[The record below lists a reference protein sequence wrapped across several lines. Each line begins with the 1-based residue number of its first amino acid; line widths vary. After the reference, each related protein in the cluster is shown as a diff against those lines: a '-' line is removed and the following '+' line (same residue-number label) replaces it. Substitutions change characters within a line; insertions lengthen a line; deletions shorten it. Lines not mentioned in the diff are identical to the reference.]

1 MANYLAKIVSL
12 LPALPGFRRKACITV
27 ATLACFAS
35 APILAHAEIVGSDH
49 SVMSIDAANCSS
61 ATELSG
67 TAKLLCQS
75 TDARAESFQ
84 LAALDGAGCGIDEI
98 CQINGC
104 QQTPDPDCGDLPGTT
119 GSSGT
124 GGNPAHPD
132 ARNTATCLF
141 HGTTSPSDA
150 TYAAFAASLVG
161 PKGNKGLTIQGQVEY
176 HHVGGASVVIIENGA
191 ITQHH
196 WYGCQ
201 DRAAARRTTA
211 NTIYQAASL
220 SKFVSSIGLVIADRQ
235 KVVDLDRTVESYA
248 NAYPNSLLADWVDD
262 KFRGSTEDYPQN
274 IPVRRLL
281 NHTAGL
287 DTHGIGAWAP
297 GDVPTMV
304 DVFMGTSGHYAGG
317 IEPIHPP
324 KTKIEY
330 SGGAFI
336 VAEHILQ
343 LASPLAFKDYLK
355 QNVLDAAG
363 LSLST
368 FETAQT
374 SMTNLARPY
383 SCQSCGS
390 GILQTTVKAAGGLL
404 ANAREYAQLVVALVN
419 GGITD
424 SGRRVMQQSDIDTI
438 LTPAANG
445 ASSFKPCSN
454 PGATTTI
461 DLGKNTVDVKGLE
474 ITVDL
479 GTATETCVAG
489 QYRRVLFDGSDWSG
503 LGVEL
508 STTVESDGYP
518 RTVDHGGAQPGSRTY
533 FKIDRRTGDGI
544 VIMINGS
551 TEWADGDG
559 FTYGAEPLLD
569 AIKGAYGAAY

>member
-1 MANYLAKIVSL
+1 MKPMIALAVA
-12 LPALPGFRRKACITV
+12 ALFLATVTPTYAKKVPIDEPGTV
-27 ATLACFAS
+27 DT
-35 APILAHAEIVGSDH
+35 
-49 SVMSIDAANCSS
+49 
-61 ATELSG
+61 SG
-67 TAKLLCQS
+67 TS
-75 TDARAESFQ
+75 T
-84 LAALDGAGCGIDEI
+84 G
-98 CQINGC
+98 
-104 QQTPDPDCGDLPGTT
+104 TPIDPDDLI
-119 GSSGT
+119 
-124 GGNPAHPD
+124 PAHPEP
-132 ARNTATCLF
+132 RNTAACNF
-141 HGTTSPSDA
+141 HGTTSPYDA
-150 TYAAFAASLVG
+150 TYAAFASSLVG
-161 PKGNKGLTIQGQVEY
+161 PKGNKGLTIQNQVEY

-220 SKFVSSIGLVIADRQ
+220 SKFVSAIGLVIADRQ
-235 KVVDLDRTVESYA
+235 KVVDLDRTVQSYA

-262 KFRGSTEDYPQN
+262 KFRGSTEGYPQS

-287 DTHGIGAWAP
+287 DTHSIGSWPP

-304 DVFMGTSGHYAGG
+304 DVFMGTNEHGSYFAGG

-324 KTKIEY
+324 RTKIEY

-343 LASPLAFKDYLK
+343 LASPLSFKEYLK

-383 SCQSCGS
+383 SCLSCGS

-404 ANAREYAQLVVALVN
+404 ANAREYAELVVALAN
-419 GGITD
+419 GGVTH
-424 SGRRVMQQSDIDTI
+424 SGRRVMQQSDVNTI
-438 LTPAANG
+438 LTPAAS
-445 ASSFKPCSN
+445 AESSFKPCSN

-461 DLGKNTVDVKGLE
+461 DLGTDTVNVKGLE

-508 STTVESDGYP
+508 STTIEPDGYP
-518 RTVDHGGAQPGSRTY
+518 RTVDHGGTQTGSRAY

-544 VIMINGS
+544 VIMINGDA
-551 TEWADGDG
+551 EWVDGDG
-559 FTYGAEPLLD
+559 FTYGADPLLD
-569 AIKGAYGAAY
+569 AIKAAYGAAY

>member
-1 MANYLAKIVSL
+1 MKPIPLAL
-12 LPALPGFRRKACITV
+12 TALFLATVTPTYAELVPRDEPGSGGTG
-27 ATLACFAS
+27 T
-35 APILAHAEIVGSDH
+35 SDT
-49 SVMSIDAANCSS
+49 SGTSID
-61 ATELSG
+61 
-67 TAKLLCQS
+67 
-75 TDARAESFQ
+75 
-84 LAALDGAGCGIDEI
+84 
-98 CQINGC
+98 
-104 QQTPDPDCGDLPGTT
+104 PDDLI
-119 GSSGT
+119 
-124 GGNPAHPD
+124 PAHPE

-141 HGTTSPSDA
+141 HSTTSPYDA
-150 TYAAFAASLVG
+150 TYAAFTASLVG
-161 PKGNKGLTIQGQVEY
+161 PKGNKGLAIQSQVEY

-201 DRAAARRTTA
+201 DRPAAKRTTA

-220 SKFVSSIGLVIADRQ
+220 SKFVSSIGLVIADRRG
-235 KVVDLDRTVESYA
+235 VVDLDRTVQAYA
-248 NAYPNSLLADWVDD
+248 DDYPDSLLKEWVDD
-262 KFRGSTEDYPQN
+262 KFRGSSTTESYPGN

-287 DTHGIGAWAP
+287 NTHSVSAWEP

-304 DVFMGTSGHYAGG
+304 DIFMGTNGHNDYFVGG
-317 IEPIHPP
+317 IEPIFAP
-324 KTKIEY
+324 KTRIEY

-343 LASPLAFKDYLK
+343 LASPLAFKDYIK

-404 ANAREYAQLVVALVN
+404 ANAREYAELVVALVN

-424 SGRRVMQQSDIDTI
+424 SGHRVMQQSDINTI
-438 LTPAANG
+438 LTPAASG
-445 ASSFKPCSN
+445 ESTFTPCSN
-454 PGATTTI
+454 PGATKTI
-461 DLGKNTVDVKGLE
+461 DLGTNTVNVKGLE

-489 QYRRVLFDGSDWSG
+489 QYRRVLFDGDWSG

-518 RTVDHGGAQPGSRTY
+518 RTVDHGGDQPGTRTY

-551 TEWADGDG
+551 TEWVDGNG
-559 FTYGAEPLLD
+559 FTYGAVQLLD
-569 AIKGAYGAAY
+569 AIKGAYAAAY

>member
-1 MANYLAKIVSL
+1 MKPTIALA
-12 LPALPGFRRKACITV
+12 V
-27 ATLACFAS
+27 AAISFAT
-35 APILAHAEIVGSDH
+35 
-49 SVMSIDAANCSS
+49 
-61 ATELSG
+61 ATA
-67 TAKLLCQS
+67 THAKLVP
-75 TDARAESFQ
+75 
-84 LAALDGAGCGIDEI
+84 IDE
-98 CQINGC
+98 
-104 QQTPDPDCGDLPGTT
+104 PGTHGTSDT
-119 GSSGT
+119 GDTPGSLEDVI
-124 GGNPAHPD
+124 PAHPD
-132 ARNTATCLF
+132 ARNTAVCNY
-141 HGTTSPSDA
+141 HDTTSPSDA
-150 TYAAFAASLVG
+150 KYAAFAASLVG
-161 PKGNKGLTIQGQVEY
+161 PKGNKGLTLQSQVEY
-176 HHVGGASVVIIENGA
+176 HHVGGASVVIIQNGA

-196 WYGCQ
+196 WYGCH

-211 NTIYQAASL
+211 NTVYQAASL
-220 SKFVSSIGLVIADRQ
+220 SKFVSAIGLAIADRQ
-235 KVVDLDRTVESYA
+235 KVVDLDRTVRSYA
-248 NAYPNSLLADWVDD
+248 DAYPNSLLAKWVDE
-262 KFRGSTEDYPQN
+262 KFSGSASGYPQA

-287 DTHGIGAWAP
+287 DTHSVSAWPP
-297 GDVPTMV
+297 GDVPTMTEIV
-304 DVFMGTSGHYAGG
+304 MGTNGHNGYFAGG
-317 IEPIHPP
+317 IEPIHAP

-330 SGGAFI
+330 SGGGFI

-383 SCQSCGS
+383 SCQTCGS

-404 ANAREYAQLVVALVN
+404 ANAREYAELVVALVN
-419 GGITD
+419 GGITG
-424 SGRRVMQQSDIDTI
+424 SGRRVMQQSDINAI

-445 ASSFKPCSN
+445 ASSFAPCSS
-454 PGATTTI
+454 PGATRTV
-461 DLGKNTVDVKGLE
+461 DLGTLDVDHKDLDMT
-474 ITVDL
+474 IDL

-508 STTVESDGYP
+508 STTIESDGYP
-518 RTVDHGGAQPGSRTY
+518 RIVDHGGAQTGSRTY

-544 VIMINGS
+544 VIMINGDE
-551 TEWADGDG
+551 EWVDGDG

-569 AIKGAYGAAY
+569 EIKAAYAAAY

>member
-1 MANYLAKIVSL
+1 MKPTIALAVA
-12 LPALPGFRRKACITV
+12 ALFLAI
-27 ATLACFAS
+27 ATPS
-35 APILAHAEIVGSDH
+35 Y
-49 SVMSIDAANCSS
+49 
-61 ATELSG
+61 
-67 TAKLLCQS
+67 AKLVP
-75 TDARAESFQ
+75 
-84 LAALDGAGCGIDEI
+84 IDE
-98 CQINGC
+98 
-104 QQTPDPDCGDLPGTT
+104 P
-119 GSSGT
+119 GT
-124 GGNPAHPD
+124 GGNSGTSDTGTPNIPDDLIPAHPD
-132 ARNTATCLF
+132 ARNTAACNF

-150 TYAAFAASLVG
+150 TYAAFASSLVG
-161 PKGNKGLTIQGQVEY
+161 PKGNKGLTIQSQVEY

-211 NTIYQAASL
+211 NTIYAAASL
-220 SKFVSSIGLVIADRQ
+220 SKFVSAIGMVIADRQ
-235 KVVDLDRTVESYA
+235 KVVDLDRTVQSYA
-248 NAYPNSLLADWVDD
+248 DAYPNSLLKQWVDD
-262 KFRGSTEDYPQN
+262 KFDGGTAGYPN
-274 IPVRRLL
+274 SIPVRRLL

-287 DTHGIGAWAP
+287 NTHSIGAFSP
-297 GDVPTMV
+297 GNVPTMV
-304 DVFMGTSGHYAGG
+304 DVFMGTAGHNEYFVDG
-317 IEPIHPP
+317 IAPIHPP
-324 KTKIEY
+324 KTMIDY
-330 SGGAFI
+330 SGGSFI

-343 LASPLAFKDYLK
+343 LASPLSFKDYLK

-383 SCQSCGS
+383 SCVTCGS

-404 ANAREYAQLVVALVN
+404 ANPREYAELVVALAN
-419 GGITD
+419 GEITH
-424 SGRRVMQQSDIDTI
+424 SGRRVMQQSDVNTI

-461 DLGKNTVDVKGLE
+461 DLGTDTVNVKGLE
-474 ITVDL
+474 IPIDL

-489 QYRRVLFDGSDWSG
+489 QYRRVLFGGSDWSG

-508 STTVESDGYP
+508 STAIEPDGYP
-518 RTVDHGGAQPGSRTY
+518 RTVDHGGTQTGSRTY

-544 VIMINGS
+544 VIMINGDA
-551 TEWADGDG
+551 EWVDGDG

-569 AIKGAYGAAY
+569 AIKAAYAAAY